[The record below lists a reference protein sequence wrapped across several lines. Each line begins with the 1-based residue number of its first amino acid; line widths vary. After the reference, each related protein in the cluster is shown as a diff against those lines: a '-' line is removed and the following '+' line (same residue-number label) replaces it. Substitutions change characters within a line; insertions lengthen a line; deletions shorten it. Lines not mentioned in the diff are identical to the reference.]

1 MTRPDIPL
9 KHQAKRS
16 GKLAHPS
23 NQLVEERDRALRLA
37 DDASDQPFMRSLWR
51 GAVERRERKLGRP

>member
-1 MTRPDIPL
+1 MTRPGIPL

-16 GKLAHPS
+16 GKLAHPT

-37 DDASDQPFMRSLWR
+37 DDASHEPFACSLWLR
-51 GAVERRERKLGRP
+51 AADRREAKLRRP